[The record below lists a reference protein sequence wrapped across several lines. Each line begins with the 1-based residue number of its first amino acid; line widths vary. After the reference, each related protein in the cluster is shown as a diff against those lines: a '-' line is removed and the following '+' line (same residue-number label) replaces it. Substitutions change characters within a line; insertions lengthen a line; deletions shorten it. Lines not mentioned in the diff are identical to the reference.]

1 MFILSLF
8 KRLLQNDDNELYEL
22 KCIPYAFPPSN
33 INIQIKKTRKGYYY
47 WRLIT
52 LDGKV
57 LATSRS
63 WPELGDCLKSASAV
77 SHMYI
82 GEIISSY

>member
-8 KRLLQNDDNELYEL
+8 KRLFHCGDDELYEL
-22 KCIPYAFPPSN
+22 KCISYAFPPSN
-33 INIQIKKTRKGYYY
+33 INIQIKKTRKGYY

>member
-1 MFILSLF
+1 MLNIF
-8 KRLLQNDDNELYEL
+8 KRLFHSGDDELYEL
-22 KCIPYAFPPSN
+22 KCILCAFPPSN
-33 INIQIKKTRKGYYY
+33 INIQIKKTRKDRYY